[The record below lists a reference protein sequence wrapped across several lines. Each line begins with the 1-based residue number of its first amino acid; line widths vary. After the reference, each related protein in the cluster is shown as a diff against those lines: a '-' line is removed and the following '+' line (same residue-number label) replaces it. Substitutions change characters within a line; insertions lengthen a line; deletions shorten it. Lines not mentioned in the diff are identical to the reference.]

1 MHAIFVAHF
10 TMFDFVVLIVFGEEE
25 RVKIVRLL
33 NMQSFSI
40 PLLLSHRCRFS
51 SEHGISETPQY
62 KFFP

>member
-1 MHAIFVAHF
+1 
-10 TMFDFVVLIVFGEEE
+10 MFDFVVLIVFGEEE